1 MTTDSENVT
10 TDGERK
16 LYLNFHGR
24 IIDSLGIQM
33 YQSPVAAI
41 AELIANAWDAD
52 ATAVAVTLPTE
63 LGPDA
68 EIIVRDD
75 GGGMTFLEC
84 QQHYLNVG
92 RNRRLER
99 EASRNGRPLLGRK
112 GIGKFAGFGIAR
124 VMEIETV
131 SVETGERTVF
141 RLDLDVLRS
150 EEFVSSEKREIDVL
164 QATGPDDAVKP
175 QHGTT
180 IKLKTLALS
189 RRPTQ
194 AQFNQSMARRFVFA
208 QASSGFAVAI
218 NGNALPPDA
227 DPIGNPVEFVFPRDY
242 AADEKPEGLNVI
254 ADGWAEEVVSGDHRV
269 QWQVKFTGKPIGEE
283 EFRGVAIYC
292 GIKVAQTPF
301 FFQLSG
307 GLAGQHGQQYMTGR
321 VRADYLDR
329 LGADVITTERQRIN
343 WEDPQAKA
351 LLEWGQTRVK
361 QLLQLWQARRAEAK
375 LAAIDA
381 RLAGFSERLAALP
394 PSEAKVVKQALRQ
407 MARIGQLDDERFQDL
422 ARAILTAWEGGRL
435 QEIIRE
441 VARLES
447 MEAGPLLGLL
457 AEQQVLTTLHV
468 GEAVRLKAD
477 VIEGLKRRIR
487 ARELENAIRNYI
499 AKNPWLIAPEW
510 ETFAVERRIDKLA
523 AQVATEAGVDTDNDW
538 DGRVDLTLSS
548 GDQLLV
554 LEFMRPGLTVDRD
567 HINRF
572 QLYMDTMRA
581 RVGAN
586 TGLGFRSIRGMLV
599 ADKLH
604 IRPQDKG
611 AIDRMAADGMVCRE
625 WEVLLGEAEA
635 KWSEFLDALAAR
647 SPDDARVRSLALPPP
662 AAPEPTGGTTTSDGK
677 TEG

>member
-1 MTTDSENVT
+1 MATED
-10 TDGERK
+10 DKK

-52 ATAVAVTLPTE
+52 AASVEVSLPTE
-63 LGPDA
+63 LGADS
-68 EIIVRDD
+68 EIVVRDT
-75 GGGMTFLEC
+75 GGGMTFVEC

-99 EASRNGRPLLGRK
+99 ETSRQGRPLLGRK

-131 SVETGERTVF
+131 SGESGERTVF
-141 RLDLDVLRS
+141 RLNLDVLRS
-150 EEFVSSEKREIDVL
+150 EEFVSSEKREIEVL
-164 QATGPDDAVKP
+164 EASGPSEATKAA
-175 QHGTT
+175 HGTT
-180 IKLKTLALS
+180 IKLKSLALS

-194 AQFNQSMARRFVFA
+194 GQFNQSMARRFVFA
-208 QASSGFAVAI
+208 QASAGFAVTI
-218 NGNALPPDA
+218 NGVPLPPDA

-242 AADEKPEGLNVI
+242 ADDERPAGMTLTAD
-254 ADGWAEEVVSGDHRV
+254 DWAVELVGGEHRV

-329 LGADVITTERQRIN
+329 LGADVITTERQRIS
-343 WEDPQAKA
+343 WEDPQAKE

-375 LAAIDA
+375 LKAIDEK
-381 RLAGFSERLAALP
+381 LAGFADRLDALP
-394 PSEAKVVKQALRQ
+394 PSEAKVVKRALRQ
-407 MARIGQLDDERFQDL
+407 LAKIGQLDDEPFQEL

-435 QEIIRE
+435 KGIIEE
-441 VARLES
+441 VAK
-447 MEAGPLLGLL
+447 METMEPGVLLGLL
-457 AEQQVLTTLHV
+457 AEQQVLTTLHLGEVVKLKV
-468 GEAVRLKAD
+468 GIV
-477 VIEGLKRRIR
+477 EGLKRRIE
-487 ARELENAIRNYI
+487 ARDLENAIRNYI
-499 AKNPWLIAPEW
+499 AKNPWLISPEW
-510 ETFAVERRIDKLA
+510 ETFAIERKIDTLA
-523 AQVATEAGVDTDNDW
+523 AEVATEAGMDTDEGWN
-538 DGRVDLTLSS
+538 GRVDLVLSS

-572 QLYMDTMRA
+572 QLYVDTLRA
-581 RVGAN
+581 RIGAN
-586 TGLGFRSIRGMLV
+586 TGLGFRSVLGVLV

-604 IRPQDKG
+604 VRPQDRG
-611 AIDRMAADGMVCRE
+611 AVERMAKDGMRCRE
-625 WEVLLGEAEA
+625 WSVLLGEAQA
-635 KWSEFLDALAAR
+635 KWSDFLEILTAR
-647 SPDDARVRSLALPPP
+647 SPDDGRIRALAERGPR
-662 AAPEPTGGTTTSDGK
+662 
-677 TEG
+677 TESP

>member
-1 MTTDSENVT
+1 MATEEDK
-10 TDGERK
+10 K

-52 ATAVAVTLPTE
+52 AASVQVSLPTE
-63 LGPDA
+63 LGADA
-68 EIIVRDD
+68 EIVVRDT
-75 GGGMTFLEC
+75 GGGMTFAEC

-99 EASRNGRPLLGRK
+99 ETSRQGRPLLGRK

-131 SVETGERTVF
+131 SGETGERTVF
-141 RLDLDVLRS
+141 RLNLDVLRS
-150 EEFVSSEKREIDVL
+150 EEFVSSEKREIEVL
-164 QATGPDDAVKP
+164 EASGPSEATKAA
-175 QHGTT
+175 HGTK
-180 IKLKTLALS
+180 IKLKSLALS

-208 QASSGFAVAI
+208 QASAGFAVTI
-218 NGNALPPDA
+218 NGVALPPDA

-242 AADEKPEGLNVI
+242 TTDEKPAGLTLTT
-254 ADGWAEEVVSGDHRV
+254 DGWAEEIVDGEHRV
-269 QWQVKFTGKPIGEE
+269 QWQVKFTEKPIGEE

-343 WEDPQAKA
+343 WEAPQAQA
-351 LLEWGQTRVK
+351 LHDWGQERVK
-361 QLLQLWQARRAEAK
+361 QLLKLWQARRAEAK
-375 LAAIDA
+375 LKAIDE
-381 RLAGFSERLAALP
+381 RLAGFTDRLDALP
-394 PSEAKVVKQALRQ
+394 SSEAKVVKQALRQ
-407 MARIGQLDDERFQDL
+407 LAKIGQLDEEPFQEL
-422 ARAILTAWEGGRL
+422 AKAILTAWEGGRL
-435 QEIIRE
+435 KGIIEE
-441 VARLES
+441 VAR
-447 MEAGPLLGLL
+447 METMEPGVLLGLL
-457 AEQQVLTTLHV
+457 AEQQVLTTLHLGEVVKLKV
-468 GEAVRLKAD
+468 GIV
-477 VIEGLKRRIR
+477 EGLKRRIE
-487 ARELENAIRNYI
+487 ARDLENAIRNYI

-510 ETFAVERRIDKLA
+510 ETFAIERRIDALA
-523 AQVATEAGVDTDNDW
+523 AEVATEAGLDTDEGWN
-538 DGRVDLTLSS
+538 GRVDLALSS
-548 GDQLLV
+548 ADQLLI

-572 QLYMDTMRA
+572 QLYMDTLRA
-581 RVGAN
+581 RVGPN
-586 TGLGFRSIRGMLV
+586 TGLGFRSVIGVLV

-604 IRPQDKG
+604 VRPQDAG
-611 AIDRMAADGMVCRE
+611 AFQRMARDGMVCRE
-625 WEVLLGEAEA
+625 WSVLLGEAEK
-635 KWSEFLDALAAR
+635 KWSDFLEILTAR
-647 SPDDARVRSLALPPP
+647 SPDDARTQALTR
-662 AAPEPTGGTTTSDGK
+662 PTLPSR
-677 TEG
+677 

>member
-1 MTTDSENVT
+1 MATEEDK
-10 TDGERK
+10 K

-52 ATAVAVTLPTE
+52 AASVQVSLPNE
-63 LGPDA
+63 LGADA
-68 EIIVRDD
+68 EIVVHDT
-75 GGGMTFLEC
+75 GGGMTFAEC

-99 EASRNGRPLLGRK
+99 ETSRQGRPLLGRK

-131 SVETGERTVF
+131 SGETGERTVF
-141 RLDLDVLRS
+141 RLDLEVLRS
-150 EEFVSSEKREIDVL
+150 DEFVGSEKREIDVL
-164 QATGPDDAVKP
+164 EASGPNEATRAA
-175 QHGTT
+175 HGTT
-180 IKLKTLALS
+180 IKLKSLALS

-208 QASSGFAVAI
+208 QASAGFAVTI
-218 NGNALPPDA
+218 NGVALPPDA

-242 AADEKPEGLNVI
+242 TADEKPAGLTLTT
-254 ADGWAEEVVSGDHRV
+254 DGWAEEVVDGEHRV

-329 LGADVITTERQRIN
+329 VGADVITTERQRIN
-343 WEDPQAKA
+343 WEAPQATP
-351 LLEWGQTRVK
+351 LLEWGQARIK

-381 RLAGFSERLAALP
+381 RLAGFSQRLAALP
-394 PSEAKVVKQALRQ
+394 TTEAKVVKQALRQ
-407 MARIGQLDDERFQDL
+407 MAGIGQLDQEKFQEL
-422 ARAILTAWEGGRL
+422 AGAILTAWEGGRL
-435 QEIIRE
+435 QGIIRE
-441 VARLES
+441 VARLEN
-447 MEAGPLLGLL
+447 MEAGVLLGIL
-457 AEQQVLTTLHV
+457 AEQQVLTTLHLGEVVKLKV
-468 GEAVRLKAD
+468 GIVD
-477 VIEGLKRRIR
+477 GLRRRIE
-487 ARELENAIRNYI
+487 ARDLENAIRNYI

-510 ETFAVERRIDKLA
+510 ETFAIERRIDKLA
-523 AQVATEAGVDTDNDW
+523 AEVATEAGVDTDHDW
-538 DGRVDLTLSS
+538 DGRVDLALSS
-548 GDQLLV
+548 GDQLLI

-572 QLYMDTMRA
+572 QLYMDTLRA
-581 RVGAN
+581 RIGAN
-586 TGLGFRSIRGMLV
+586 TGLGFRSVLGVLV

-604 IRPQDKG
+604 VRPQDRG
-611 AIDRMAADGMVCRE
+611 AIERMAKDGMVCRE
-625 WEVLLGEAEA
+625 WSVLLGEAER
-635 KWSEFLDALAAR
+635 KWSDFLSILTSR
-647 SPDDARVRSLALPPP
+647 SPDDARTQALSRPTTPPLQ
-662 AAPEPTGGTTTSDGK
+662 
-677 TEG
+677 

>member
-1 MTTDSENVT
+1 MSPDAKEKAVTSEG
-10 TDGERK
+10 DKK

-52 ATAVAVTLPTE
+52 AASVEVSLPTE
-63 LGPDA
+63 LGDDA
-68 EIIVRDD
+68 EIVVRDT
-75 GGGMTFLEC
+75 GGGMTFAEC

-92 RNRRLER
+92 RNRRLEH
-99 EASRNGRPLLGRK
+99 ETSRQGRPLLGRK

-131 SVETGERTVF
+131 SGETGERTVF
-141 RLDLDVLRS
+141 RLNLDVLRS
-150 EEFVSSEKREIDVL
+150 DKFVSSEKREIEVL
-164 QATGPDDAVKP
+164 EASGPNEATKGT
-175 QHGTT
+175 HGTK
-180 IKLKTLALS
+180 IKLKSLALS

-194 AQFNQSMARRFVFA
+194 GQFNQSMARRFVFA
-208 QASSGFAVAI
+208 QASSGFSVTI
-218 NGNALPPDA
+218 NGVSLPPDA

-242 AADEKPEGLNVI
+242 TADEKPAGLSLTT
-254 ADGWAEEVVSGDHRV
+254 DDWAEEVVDGKHRV
-269 QWQVKFTGKPIGEE
+269 HWQVKFTGKPIGEE

-375 LAAIDA
+375 LKAIDA
-381 RLAGFSERLAALP
+381 RLVGFSNRLAALP
-394 PSEAKVVKQALRQ
+394 STEAKVVKQALRQ
-407 MARIGQLDDERFQDL
+407 LAKIGQLDDEPFQDL
-422 ARAILTAWEGGRL
+422 AKAILTAWEGGRL
-435 QEIIRE
+435 QGIISE
-441 VARLES
+441 VARLET
-447 MEAGPLLGLL
+447 MEPGVLLGLL
-457 AEQQVLTTLHV
+457 AEQQVLTTLHLGEVVKLKV
-468 GEAVRLKAD
+468 GIV
-477 VIEGLKRRIR
+477 EGLRRRIESR
-487 ARELENAIRNYI
+487 DLENAIRDYI
-499 AKNPWLIAPEW
+499 AKHPWLIAPEW
-510 ETFAVERRIDKLA
+510 ETFKIERRIDKLA
-523 AQVATEAGVDTDNDW
+523 AEVATEAGVETDDDW
-538 DGRVDLTLSS
+538 NGRVDLALSS
-548 GDQLLV
+548 GDQLLI

-572 QLYMDTMRA
+572 QLYMDTLRA
-581 RVGAN
+581 RIGPN
-586 TGLGFRSIRGMLV
+586 TGLGFRTVLGVLV

-604 IRPQDKG
+604 VRPQDRG
-611 AIDRMAADGMVCRE
+611 AVERMANDGMVCRE
-625 WEVLLGEAEA
+625 WSVLLGEAEA
-635 KWSEFLDALAAR
+635 KWSDFLDILTAR
-647 SPDDARVRSLALPPP
+647 SPEDGRVRALAERTPR
-662 AAPEPTGGTTTSDGK
+662 AERH
-677 TEG
+677 

>member
-1 MTTDSENVT
+1 MTTGQTGAT
-10 TDGERK
+10 TAEMQPTAEEKK

-52 ATAVAVTLPTE
+52 AASVEISLPMQ
-63 LGPDA
+63 LGDDA
-68 EIIVRDD
+68 EIVVRDT
-75 GGGMTFLEC
+75 GGGMTFVEC

-92 RNRRLER
+92 RNRRIEHDT
-99 EASRNGRPLLGRK
+99 SRQGRPLLGRK

-131 SVETGERTVF
+131 SGETGERTVF
-141 RLDLDVLRS
+141 RLNLDVLRS
-150 EEFVSSEKREIDVL
+150 DEFVSSEKREIEVL
-164 QATGPDDAVKP
+164 EASGQNEATKAA
-175 QHGTT
+175 HGTT
-180 IKLKTLALS
+180 IKLKSLALS

-194 AQFNQSMARRFVFA
+194 GQFNQSMARRFVFA
-208 QASSGFAVAI
+208 QASSGFTVTI
-218 NGNALPPDA
+218 NGVPLPPDA

-242 AADEKPEGLNVI
+242 AADEVPTGLNLT
-254 ADGWAEEVVSGDHRV
+254 ADDWAEEVLDGDRRV

-283 EFRGVAIYC
+283 EFRGVAVYC

-321 VRADYLDR
+321 VRADYLD
-329 LGADVITTERQRIN
+329 LLAADVITTERQRIN

-361 QLLQLWQARRAEAK
+361 QLLQLWQARRAEVK
-375 LAAIDA
+375 LKAIDA
-381 RLAGFSERLAALP
+381 RLAGFGERLAALP

-407 MARIGQLDDERFQDL
+407 LAKISQLDDEPFQDL

-435 QEIIRE
+435 QGIIGE
-441 VARLES
+441 VARLEA
-447 MEAGPLLGLL
+447 MEPGVLLGLL
-457 AEQQVLTTLHV
+457 AEQQVLTTLHLGEVVKLKV
-468 GEAVRLKAD
+468 GIVD
-477 VIEGLKRRIR
+477 GLRRRIESR
-487 ARELENAIRNYI
+487 DLENAIRNYI

-510 ETFAVERRIDKLA
+510 ETFAIERRIDKLA
-523 AQVATEAGVDTDNDW
+523 AEVATEAGVDTDDDW
-538 DGRVDLTLSS
+538 NGRVDLALSS
-548 GDQLLV
+548 GDQLLI

-572 QLYMDTMRA
+572 QLYMDTLRA
-581 RVGAN
+581 RIGPN
-586 TGLGFRSIRGMLV
+586 TGLGFRSVLGVLV

-604 IRPQDKG
+604 VRPQDRG
-611 AIDRMAADGMVCRE
+611 AVDRMANDGMVCRE
-625 WEVLLGEAEA
+625 WSVLLGEAEA
-635 KWSEFLDALAAR
+635 KWSDFLDILRAR
-647 SPDDARVRSLALPPP
+647 SPDDARTQALTRATPP
-662 AAPEPTGGTTTSDGK
+662 AVAE
-677 TEG
+677 